1 MKALVLLFLFLSL
14 LLGLRLGPGRTPA
27 GTASAPDRLL
37 VGAAAAPI
45 NPAPGAFIA
54 GGDRNRQFSGIH
66 DSLYAKAVVVAGAD
80 GAHFAILTFDC
91 IGMLHP
97 TLVAIRR
104 AVAQRLPAAEFD
116 PNRIVMTSSHTH
128 SGPDVVGI
136 WGPELTTSGVDPAYL
151 EQVVTTATD
160 LLVRAWQNREPV
172 TVYGAEAEFGEE
184 WVYNISE
191 PEELDRAVS
200 MLQFRA
206 ADGRSVAT
214 LTNFACHPT
223 ILDGSTAQVSADYV
237 GGLYRYL
244 DRELGGHN
252 LFLQGAIGGWVQPE
266 YEAKDFAT
274 AIHRGEE
281 LGQVVQT
288 HLAQATPLSETAI
301 RYRNKQ
307 FQLPVSNPGFRQ
319 LAAIGVIDRVLT
331 DSVRTEIAWFSLGP
345 AHFVTHPGETVPLYS
360 LQSKALM
367 PGPGPKFVIGLGQDA
382 LGYILKP
389 TFFNPADSI
398 PHAGYLT
405 SMSVDRTAGPRVME
419 VVEALAGEN

>member
-1 MKALVLLFLFLSL
+1 MKSFAILLLVLAFGW
-14 LLGLRLGPGRTPA
+14 LGHRAADSVPA
-27 GTASAPDRLL
+27 TATLQA
-37 VGAAAAPI
+37 GAAAAPI

-54 GGDRNRQFSGIH
+54 GGDRNRRFSGVH
-66 DSLYAKAVVVAGAD
+66 DSLFAKALVVSEAG
-80 GAHFAILTFDC
+80 GAHWAILTFDC

-97 TLVAIRR
+97 TLEAIRA
-104 AVAQRLPAAEFD
+104 AVAERLPATEFAPD
-116 PNRIVMTSSHTH
+116 RIVMASSHTH

-136 WGPELTTSGVDPAYL
+136 WGAELTSSGVDAAYL
-151 EQVVTTATD
+151 EQVVATATD
-160 LLVRAWQNREPV
+160 VLVRAWQNRQPV
-172 TVYGAEAEFGEE
+172 TVYGAETTFGTD

-191 PEELDRAVS
+191 PGELDRAVA

-244 DRELGGHN
+244 DRELGGQN

-266 YEAKDFAT
+266 YETKDFAT
-274 AIHRGEE
+274 AFRRGDE
-281 LGQVVQT
+281 LGRTVAQ
-288 HLAQATPLSETAI
+288 HLAQA
-301 RYRNKQ
+301 KQ
-307 FQLPVSNPGFRQ
+307 LAQTTLDFRSQLFQLPVSNPGFQQ
-319 LAAIGVIDRVLT
+319 LAAIGVIDRQLT

-345 AHFVTHPGETVPLYS
+345 AYFVTHPGETVPAYS

-367 PGPGPKFVIGLGQDA
+367 PDPGPKFVVGLGQDA
-382 LGYILKP
+382 LGYIVKP
-389 TFFNPADSI
+389 SFFNPADSI

-405 SMSVDRTAGPRVME
+405 SMSVDRAAGPLVMA
-419 VVEALAGEN
+419 VVEELAKR